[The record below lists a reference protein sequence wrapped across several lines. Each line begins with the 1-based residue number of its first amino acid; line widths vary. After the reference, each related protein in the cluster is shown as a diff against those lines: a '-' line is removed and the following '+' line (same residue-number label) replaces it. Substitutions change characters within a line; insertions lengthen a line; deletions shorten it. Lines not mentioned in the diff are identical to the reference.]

1 MSEKNS
7 EAKGF
12 ITEDDRLKG
21 YFCSETVFNPRKKVL
36 TETEIRLLQKG
47 LDSKDFK

>member
-7 EAKGF
+7 EAKGS

-21 YFCSETVFNPRKKVL
+21 YFCCKTVFNETKQIL
-36 TETEIRLLQKG
+36 TETEIKV
-47 LDSKDFK
+47 